1 MASPTNSAAD
11 HQPTGYWQ
19 LSRRPLQ
26 ALIFLTPLILLYEA
40 GTLRYVQR
48 GADGTVQHILAH
60 SMLRRFF
67 EAIGVG
73 DHAFYLPGLIVVA
86 VLLGMHI
93 AHRDPW
99 RLRPRIYGWMGIE
112 SLVLSL
118 PLFVF
123 MLVGWGQPVQ
133 QWALQAAPTTT
144 GPATDVPWQTLLVYS
159 LGAGIYEELL
169 FRVIAIALI
178 DLILVDAL
186 GLSEAI
192 GAAAA
197 VGGSAIL
204 FAAYHFGAGNPFDLG
219 KCLFYILAG
228 IYFAA
233 IYLVRGFGIVA
244 GTHAIYDIL
253 VVLVQL
259 LHSPN
264 VH

>member
-1 MASPTNSAAD
+1 MAKATHAPVV
-11 HQPTGYWQ
+11 HEPTGYWQ

-26 ALIFLTPLILLYEA
+26 ALVFLSPLILLYEA

-48 GADGTVQHILAH
+48 SADGNVQHILAH

-73 DHAFYLPGLIVVA
+73 DHAFYLPGLIVVV
-86 VLLGMHI
+86 VLLAMHV
-93 AHRDPW
+93 AHRDRW
-99 RLRPRIYGWMGIE
+99 RLTPRIYAWMGIE
-112 SLVLSL
+112 SLVLAL

-123 MLVGWGQPVQ
+123 MLVGSGQAVH
-133 QWALQAAPTTT
+133 QWALQAATQTAGGAPE
-144 GPATDVPWQTLLVYS
+144 VKWQTLLIYS

-178 DLILVDAL
+178 DLILVDVL
-186 GLSEAI
+186 GLAEGI
-192 GAAAA
+192 GAAVA

-204 FAAYHFGAGNPFDLG
+204 FAAYHFGAGSPFHLG

-228 IYFAA
+228 VYFAA

-244 GTHAIYDIL
+244 GTHAIYDVL
-253 VVLVQL
+253 VVLL
-259 LHSPN
+259 PILHPPAGA
-264 VH
+264 